1 MLWILLSGSDVSRRV
16 DTKLEDKRVGSECVG
31 LAIGV
36 DRSYGVYD

>member
-1 MLWILLSGSDVSRRV
+1 M
-16 DTKLEDKRVGSECVG
+16 KLADKRVGSECVG